1 MASYTDAITQF
12 NPYVSTLPVEAMVK
26 VGMQKQAQYEQ
37 GVQKIQ
43 QSIDNVAGMDVLK
56 DVDKNYLQTKLNEL
70 GNNLKYVAAGD
81 FSNFQLVNSV
91 SGMAKQIGRDQTVQ
105 NAVSATAQYRKQVG
119 IMESKR
125 KEGKSDIAN
134 EDLFSTQ
141 ASKWMNDNT
150 AGSSFS
156 AEYVPYTDVFKK
168 LGEIAKNVGEDS
180 TIVQQLF
187 KTDKN
192 GNPLVINGKLQYNDV
207 MAETLL
213 KGKDKDKILNA
224 FQSGLD
230 ANDYRQLSITGRYKL
245 KGRGTDE
252 LHSMV
257 DEGFNEYQKSAL
269 LQKKYLQD
277 KILELKTKN
286 GDQEI
291 INKLKE
297 RIVSLDESV
306 NKRKE
311 SADELKSSDD
321 DVIRSSIYTNN
332 YLDSISNS
340 MATKETYTK
349 YSKNP
354 AVEVMMDR
362 DKFKLD
368 VRKFQ
373 LDQSKF
379 QYQQMHD
386 SEVLSQARWTELF
399 KAGLVD
405 ENGKPTGA
413 GLYAGAAR
421 DLGINDQTDPTYFE
435 NSFLQGMKDDTDTQ
449 FKLYEKVAIGY
460 WTNAAAASG
469 DKTPYTKE
477 QTIAGMRTEAKK
489 QGMSYNDYVVLQG
502 QKATE
507 KWNNSKGAFLGAEY
521 SQDFRSINNIGKRLG
536 VSKRK
541 MELEQQYI
549 NDNAQGFKPVDFSKV
564 NVSSIDVLLADGQKV
579 NKVTLSKSDMVDVA
593 KYWYNYSDAAIPRFA
608 NSDLVKASAE
618 SAKNNLI
625 KKYGE
630 VGFNQI
636 LRQTRSQVLGG
647 FGGQNMI
654 SMITGAAPAKY
665 NPSIQGLMNVMGQQ
679 NYAETA
685 KLKEQYYKGISEV
698 GTPKGI
704 PLYKDK
710 PEQMKRLATS
720 LSSIASDYAGI
731 DDEYQTI
738 AKLANDEKA
747 QFQVNV
753 TPAASR
759 YGKNSY
765 ELQFTD
771 AQGVVT
777 LKPIK
782 EKDFQLLTGKQAS
795 SLFVNE
801 IESAISASPYGSTNL
816 ANNYE
821 AEDAYSTAF
830 IKDYET
836 NTKEYNVAADF
847 VKGSGGYFAKLYV
860 QQGNDWKLYP
870 SNVPISEQAAANFAS
885 QIDDVFIKSL
895 LKKSNK

>member
-37 GVQKIQ
+37 GVQKVQ
-43 QSIDNVAGMDVLK
+43 QSIDNIAGMDVLK

-91 SGMAKQIGRDQTVQ
+91 SGMAKQIGRDEIVQ
-105 NAVSATAQYRKQVG
+105 NAVSSTAWYRKQVQE
-119 IMESKR
+119 MESKK

-141 ASKWMNDNT
+141 VSKWMNDNT
-150 AGSSFS
+150 PGSSFS

-187 KTDKN
+187 KTDAN
-192 GNPLVINGKLQYNDV
+192 GNPLLINGKLQYNDV

-213 KGKDKDKILNA
+213 KGKDKEKILNA

-245 KGRGTDE
+245 KGRTKEE
-252 LHSMV
+252 LHSLV
-257 DEGFNEYQKSAL
+257 DEGFTEYEKSAL
-269 LQKKYLQD
+269 LQKKYIQD

-286 GDQEI
+286 GDQAV

-297 RIVSLDESV
+297 RVVSLDENI
-306 NKRKE
+306 NKRRE
-311 SADELKSSDD
+311 SINDLKASDD

-332 YLDSISNS
+332 YLDSIANS
-340 MATKETYTK
+340 MSTKETYTK

-354 AVEVMMDR
+354 AVEVMMER

-379 QYQQMHD
+379 QYQQIHD
-386 SEVLSQARWTELF
+386 AAVLSQDRWKELF

-413 GLYAGAAR
+413 GLYSGTAR
-421 DLGINDQTDPTYFE
+421 DLGINDQTDPTHFE
-435 NSFLQGMKDDTDTQ
+435 NAFLQGMKDDTDAQ
-449 FKLYEKVAIGY
+449 FKLYEKVAIAD
-460 WTNAAAASG
+460 WMATNAG
-469 DKTPYTKE
+469 KGYTQDQMK
-477 QTIAGMRTEAKK
+477 QQIANFAKK
-489 QGMSYNDYVVLQG
+489 TGHSYNDYIVLQG

-507 KWNNSKGAFLGAEY
+507 KWNNSKGTFLGAEH
-521 SQDFRSINNIGKRLG
+521 SQDFRTINDIGIRLG
-536 VSKRK
+536 RNKRK
-541 MELEQQYI
+541 MDLEQQYI
-549 NDNAQGFKPVDFSKV
+549 NTNAVGFKPVDFSKV
-564 NVSSIDVLLADGQKV
+564 NVPTMTMMLFDEKGQMK
-579 NKVTLSKSDMVDVA
+579 NVTLSKSDVVDVA
-593 KYWYNYSDAAIPRFA
+593 KYWYNQGDPLIPRMF
-608 NSDLVKASAE
+608 NSDLTKANAKAAE
-618 SAKNNLI
+618 NNLI
-625 KKYGE
+625 KKFGQK
-630 VGFNQI
+630 GFDQI
-636 LRQTRSQVLGG
+636 LRYTRSNKQGG
-647 FGGQNMI
+647 YPGQGLVSLLM
-654 SMITGAAPAKY
+654 
-665 NPSIQGLMNVMGQQ
+665 NPTTQNYDKTIQGLMNVMGQQ
-679 NYAETA
+679 NYAQTA
-685 KLKEQYYKGISEV
+685 KLKEEYYKGISDV

-710 PEQMKRLATS
+710 PEQARHLATS

-731 DDEYQTI
+731 DKEYETI
-738 AKLANDEKA
+738 AKLANDEKS
-747 QFQVNV
+747 QFQINV
-753 TPAASR
+753 TPSESR

-782 EKDFQLLTGKQAS
+782 EKDFQLLTGKQAP
-795 SLFVNE
+795 SLFINE
-801 IESAISASPYGSTNL
+801 IESTINASPYGSTNL
-816 ANNYE
+816 TYSYTDD
-821 AEDAYSTAF
+821 DAYSTAF
-830 IKDYET
+830 VKDYQT
-836 NTKEYNVAADF
+836 NTKKYNVAADF
-847 VKGSGGYFAKLYV
+847 VKGNGGYFPKIYV
-860 QQGNDWKLYP
+860 QQGTDWKLFPYNAP
-870 SNVPISEQAAANFAS
+870 LSEQGAANFAS

-895 LKKSNK
+895 LNTNK

>member
-37 GVQKIQ
+37 GVQKVQ
-43 QSIDNVAGMDVLK
+43 QSIDNIAGMDVLK

-91 SGMAKQIGRDQTVQ
+91 SGMAKQIGRDETVQ
-105 NAVSATAQYRKQVG
+105 NAVSSTAKYRKQVG
-119 IMESKR
+119 IMEAKK
-125 KEGKSDIAN
+125 KEGKSDVAN

-168 LGEIAKNVGEDS
+168 LGEIAKSVGEDS

-187 KTDKN
+187 KTDAN

-230 ANDYRQLSITGRYKL
+230 SNDYRQLSITGRYKL
-245 KGRGTDE
+245 KGRTTDE
-252 LHSMV
+252 LHSMI

-277 KILELKTKN
+277 KILELKTKK
-286 GDQEI
+286 GDPEV
-291 INKLKE
+291 INKLRE
-297 RIVSLDESV
+297 RVVSLDESI

-311 SADELKSSDD
+311 SIEGLKSSDD

-332 YLDSISNS
+332 YLDSIANS

-368 VRKFQ
+368 VRKAQ
-373 LDQSKF
+373 LDEEKF
-379 QYQQMHD
+379 RYQQRHD
-386 SEVLSQARWTELF
+386 TDEMNLKRWTELF

-413 GLYAGAAR
+413 GLYTGAAR
-421 DLGINDQTDPTYFE
+421 DLGIDDQKDPTYFE
-435 NSFLQGMKDDTDTQ
+435 NSFLQGMKDDSDAQ
-449 FKLYEKVAIGY
+449 FKLYEKVAIAD
-460 WTNAAAASG
+460 WMATNAG
-469 DKTPYTKE
+469 RGLTEDQMK
-477 QTIAGMRTEAKK
+477 QQIATFAKK
-489 QGMSYNDYVVLQG
+489 TGHSYNDYIVLQG

-507 KWNNSKGAFLGAEY
+507 KWNNSKGEFLGAEY
-521 SQDFRSINNIGKRLG
+521 SQDFRNINDIGKRLG

-549 NDNAQGFKPVDFSKV
+549 NSNAVGFTPVDFSKV
-564 NVSSIDVLLADGQKV
+564 NVAPINVLLATGQGV

-593 KYWYNYSDAAIPRFA
+593 KYYYHYGDAAIPRFV
-608 NSDLVKASAE
+608 NSDLVKSQAE

-636 LRQTRSQVLGG
+636 LRQTRSQVQGG

-654 SMITGAAPAKY
+654 GMITSATPTKY
-665 NPSIQGLMNVMGQQ
+665 NPSIQGLMNIMGQQ
-679 NYAETA
+679 NYTESA

-710 PEQMKRLATS
+710 PEQMKHLATS
-720 LSSIASDYAGI
+720 LSSIASDYKDI
-731 DDEYQTI
+731 DSEYETI

-747 QFQVNV
+747 QFQINV
-753 TPAASR
+753 TPATSR

-782 EKDFQLLTGKQAS
+782 EKDYQLLTGKQAP

-801 IESAISASPYGSTNL
+801 IESTINASPYGSTNL
-816 ANNYE
+816 ANPYT
-821 AEDAYSTAF
+821 ADDAYSTAF
-830 IKDYET
+830 IKDYQT
-836 NTKEYNVAADF
+836 NTKQYNVAIDF
-847 VKGSGGYFAKLYV
+847 VKGSGGYFPKLYV
-860 QQGNDWKLYP
+860 QQGDDWKLFPY
-870 SNVPISEQAAANFAS
+870 NVPISDQSAANFAS
-885 QIDDVFIKSL
+885 QVDDVFIKSL
-895 LKKSNK
+895 IKSK